1 MAIKVAMYKNLK
13 KNSILFCVYFI
24 KNKWTGWECD
34 EK

>member
-1 MAIKVAMYKNLK
+1 MAIKVASKKM